1 MLLYLGCFS
10 GLRNKHLYNN
20 FRSSRA
26 RYHRPGI
33 PGAQKAES
41 GRSRLVW
48 ATEQVQDHSKQL
60 NKTPSQ
66 IKHKDMA
73 GDNV

>member
-10 GLRNKHLYNN
+10 GLQNTHLYNN
-20 FRSSRA
+20 FRSIRA
-26 RYHRPGI
+26 RYHRPLI

-41 GRSRLVW
+41 GRSWLIW
-48 ATEQVQDHSKQL
+48 ATEQVQDHS
-60 NKTPSQ
+60 Q
-66 IKHKDMA
+66 IEHKDMA